1 VSTRGLRPWPGGL
14 RTLSSAR
21 WPEHSGDVVAPLPG
35 FIVSSFNPLVAQ
47 VAERC
52 LTRHYGPLTAGDP
65 VRARR
70 TALLLASSGWD
81 LATAA
86 ELAKAVESGRRV
98 QPLLFFQSNPNAIL
112 GHVAARWGLTGP
124 MVCSGPPPSG
134 VGLGLWADS
143 MQSAGLAPHIESAT
157 PPEPD
162 PTINPDPTVNP
173 AHTGHPDPIDS
184 DPIDSDPAAA
194 DRLLADAL
202 WQAAL
207 VIEDGDA
214 DEALV
219 IVAEQGATAGESDSA
234 IAVLVAPREHYRV
247 EQLVP

>member
-1 VSTRGLRPWPGGL
+1 MTTRVSPPSPGGL

-21 WPEHSGDVVAPLPG
+21 WPERPGDAVDPLPG

-52 LTRHYGPLTAGDP
+52 LDRYYGPAPAGDP
-65 VRARR
+65 GRARR

-81 LATAA
+81 LGTAA
-86 ELAKAVESGRRV
+86 ELTAAVESGRRV
-98 QPLLFFQSNPNAIL
+98 QPLLFFQSNPNAVL
-112 GHVAARWGLTGP
+112 GHVAARWGLGGP
-124 MVCSGPPPSG
+124 MVCSGPPPTDVVPG
-134 VGLGLWADS
+134 PWAEPVRLLGPAMDGTDESDHDLTPDRT
-143 MQSAGLAPHIESAT
+143 GPAP
-157 PPEPD
+157 
-162 PTINPDPTVNP
+162 
-173 AHTGHPDPIDS
+173 G
-184 DPIDSDPAAA
+184 AA

-219 IVAEQGATAGESDSA
+219 IAVEQGTAGRTDSA
-234 IAVLVAPREHYRV
+234 VAVLVAPESGRGDAGTSMRAEGRTR
-247 EQLVP
+247 